1 MQYPEKDLQ
10 GEARPKDLQVKASS
24 NQITEGSLCEMYSGK
39 DLQSGAGSKDLQ
51 LKASSKDLQTKA
63 NQAEQQERMGKQYG
77 ALRMLFRYVDHRKA
91 ELGSAM
97 IFATKYIRQYC
108 TAHDALRQYCTAH
121 DALGPELTTSNPYV
135 TIGIEGCKLNQL
147 TLLYDLMSHCK
158 RLQMDLRYAE
168 VFARLRKDMKTARL
182 SSNSP
187 WISRTSDRII
197 ESFRLADMD
206 DKYAPR
212 VRVSYD
218 KVRARW

>member
-1 MQYPEKDLQ
+1 MRYPEKDLQ
-10 GEARPKDLQVKASS
+10 GEARSKALQVKASS
-24 NQITEGSLCEMYSGK
+24 NQITEGPLCEMKYPEK

-63 NQAEQQERMGKQYG
+63 SQAEQQERMGKQYSV
-77 ALRMLFRYVDHRKA
+77 LRKLFRHVDHRKA

-97 IFATKYIRQYC
+97 IFATKYIRK
-108 TAHDALRQYCTAH
+108 YCTAH